1 MAVQQLEK
9 HEGRSTKEEIF
20 TALQEK
26 EFEGQTVCS
35 KLVGDFVIA
44 DKDTQIIIG
53 SESKPG
59 KMLIGYYFAEENYY
73 QIIAV
78 CHSDKADTYL
88 KYMEDWITSFKL
100 TD

>member
-1 MAVQQLEK
+1 
-9 HEGRSTKEEIF
+9 
-20 TALQEK
+20 
-26 EFEGQTVCS
+26 
-35 KLVGDFVIA
+35 
-44 DKDTQIIIG
+44 
-53 SESKPG
+53 
-59 KMLIGYYFAEENYY
+59 MLIGYYFADENYY